1 MMKKPVIVDAV
12 RTPMGKSKNGIYRDV
27 RAETLGATVVNALLT
42 RNKIDPTHVQEV
54 IFGCANQ
61 QKEQGFNIAR
71 FVTLQSHL
79 PAECTAKTINFLCGS
94 SLEAINDAA
103 RQIMIGE
110 GVCYIAAGVEHM
122 GHIPMDLNYDENPE
136 YCLNSSRASQ
146 IMGYTAEYV
155 ALAGDIS
162 REDQDAFSER
172 SHKRASQA
180 DFSSEIVST
189 PSHLTS
195 ASGSYALSNVD
206 EPIRPSTTSKTLS
219 RLPAVFNKDG
229 GTVTAGNSSSI
240 ADGAAALLIMEERF
254 ALDLGFGKERLVE
267 VKSFARAGV
276 SPSVMGYG
284 PVPAVEKVLLKES
297 MSLDDVDLIEL
308 NEAFAAQS
316 LACLDG
322 LDVGRV
328 EQYEDKVNIKG
339 GAIALGHPLGCSG
352 ARISTTLYHQ
362 IIENDKETGIA
373 TMCVGLG
380 QGIATLFTR

>member
-1 MMKKPVIVDAV
+1 MKKPVVVDAV
-12 RTPMGKSKNGIYRDV
+12 RTPMGRSKKGIYRNI
-27 RAETLGATVVNALLT
+27 RAETLGVTVVNSLLA
-42 RNKIDPTHVQEV
+42 RNKVNPTHVDEV

-71 FVTLQSHL
+71 FVTLQSEL

-94 SLEAINDAA
+94 SLEAINDAS

-122 GHIPMDLNYDENPE
+122 GHIPMDLNYDENAL

-155 ALAGDIS
+155 SIASDIS

-172 SHKRASQA
+172 SHRRASES
-180 DFSSEIVST
+180 DFSSEIVPT

-195 ASGSYALSNVD
+195 ETGSYALSTTD
-206 EPIRPSTTSKTLS
+206 EPVRPSTTAEKLS
-219 RLPAVFNKDG
+219 RLPSVFNKDG

-240 ADGAAALLIMEERF
+240 ADGAAALLIMEKEF
-254 ALDLGFGKERLVE
+254 AKSLGFNEERLVE
-267 VKSFARAGV
+267 VKSFVRAGV

-284 PVPAVEKVLLKES
+284 PVPAVERLLTKES
-297 MSLDDVDLIEL
+297 MSLGDIDLMEL

-322 LDVGRV
+322 LGISDA
-328 EQYEDKVNIKG
+328 ELYDDKVNVKG

-362 IIENDKETGIA
+362 IVNSNKETGIA

-380 QGIATLFTR
+380 QGIATLFKR

>member
-1 MMKKPVIVDAV
+1 MKKPVIVDAV
-12 RTPMGKSKNGIYRDV
+12 RTPMGKSKKGIYRNT
-27 RAETLGATVVNALLT
+27 RAETLGVTVVNSILT
-42 RNKIDPTHVQEV
+42 RNNIDPTHVDEV

-110 GVCYIAAGVEHM
+110 GLCYIAAGVEHM
-122 GHIPMDLNYDENPE
+122 GHIPMDLNYDENAM
-136 YCLNSSRASQ
+136 YCINSSRASQ

-155 ALAGDIS
+155 SIAGQIS
-162 REDQDAFSER
+162 RKDQDDFAER
-172 SHKRASQA
+172 SHRRASLA
-180 DFSSEIVST
+180 DFSSEIVPT

-195 ASGSYALSNVD
+195 GGNSYALSQHD
-206 EPIRPSTTSKTLS
+206 EPIRGSTTSEMLS
-219 RLPAVFNKDG
+219 SLPPVFNKDD
-229 GTVTAGNSSSI
+229 GTITAGNSSSI
-240 ADGAAALLIMEERF
+240 ADGAAALLVMEKEFAKSLGFKEER
-254 ALDLGFGKERLVE
+254 LLE
-267 VKSFARAGV
+267 VKSFAREGV

-284 PVPAVEKVLLKES
+284 PIPAVERLLLKQS
-297 MSLDDVDLIEL
+297 MSLDDIDLIEL

-322 LDVGRV
+322 LGIGEAESYD
-328 EQYEDKVNIKG
+328 EKVNVKG

-352 ARISTTLYHQ
+352 ARIATTLYHE
-362 IIENDKETGIA
+362 IINSDKETGIA

-380 QGIATLFTR
+380 QGIATLFKR

>member
-1 MMKKPVIVDAV
+1 MKKPVIVDAV
-12 RTPMGKSKNGIYRDV
+12 RTPMGKSKKGIYRNI
-27 RAETLGATVVNALLT
+27 RAETLGVTVVNALLT
-42 RNKIDPTHVQEV
+42 RNEMDPTLIDEV

-122 GHIPMDLNYDENPE
+122 GHIPMDLNYDENSL
-136 YCLNSSRASQ
+136 YCLSSSRASQ

-155 ALAGDIS
+155 SIASDVD
-162 REDQDAFSER
+162 RRDQDVFSER
-172 SHKRASQA
+172 SHRRASKA
-180 DFSSEIVST
+180 DFSAEIVST

-195 ASGSYALSNVD
+195 EGGSYALSSTD
-206 EPIRPSTTSKTLS
+206 EPIRPSTTAENLS
-219 RLPAVFNKDG
+219 SLPPAFNKDG
-229 GTVTAGNSSSI
+229 GSVTAGNSSSV
-240 ADGAAALLIMEERF
+240 ADGAAALLVMEREF
-254 ALDLGFGKERLVE
+254 ALSLGFSEERLVE
-267 VKSFARAGV
+267 VKSFVRAGV

-284 PVPAVEKVLLKES
+284 PVPAVERLLTKES
-297 MSLDDVDLIEL
+297 MSLNDIDIIEL

-322 LDVGRV
+322 LGIGDP
-328 EQYEDKVNIKG
+328 ESYDDKVNIKG

-352 ARISTTLYHQ
+352 ARISTTLYH
-362 IIENDKETGIA
+362 EMVNSDKETGIA

-380 QGIATLFTR
+380 QGIATLFKR

>member
-1 MMKKPVIVDAV
+1 MKKPVIVDAV
-12 RTPMGKSKNGIYRDV
+12 RTPMGKSKKGIYRNT
-27 RAETLGATVVNALLT
+27 RAETLGVTVVNALLT
-42 RNKIDPTHVQEV
+42 RNKVDPTFVDEV

-71 FVTLQSHL
+71 FVTLQSDV
-79 PAECTAKTINFLCGS
+79 PAECTSKTINFLCGS

-110 GVCYIAAGVEHM
+110 GLCYIAAGVEHM
-122 GHIPMDLNYDENPE
+122 GHIPMDLNYDENAM
-136 YCLNSSRASQ
+136 YCLSSSRASQ

-155 ALAGDIS
+155 SLAGDIS
-162 REDQDAFSER
+162 RQDQDAFSER

-180 DFSSEIVST
+180 DFSSEIVPT

-195 ASGSYALSNVD
+195 KGGSYALSDVD
-206 EPIRPSTTSKTLS
+206 EPIRPSTTSEKLS
-219 RLPAVFNKDG
+219 RLPPVFNKDG

-240 ADGAAALLIMEERF
+240 ADGAAALLIMERDF
-254 ALDLGFGKERLVE
+254 ALNLGFSEERLVE
-267 VKSFARAGV
+267 VKSFVRAGV

-284 PVPAVEKVLLKES
+284 PVPAVERLLSKES
-297 MSLDDVDLIEL
+297 MSLHDVDLIEL

-316 LACLDG
+316 LACLES
-322 LDVGRV
+322 LDIGDM
-328 EQYEDKVNIKG
+328 EEYDDKVNING

-362 IIENDKETGIA
+362 IINNDKQTGIA

-380 QGIATLFTR
+380 QGIATLFKR

>member
-1 MMKKPVIVDAV
+1 MKKPVIVDAV
-12 RTPMGKSKNGIYRDV
+12 RTPMGKSKNGIYRNV
-27 RAETLGATVVNALLT
+27 RAETLGVTVVNALLA
-42 RNKIDPTHVQEV
+42 RNNVDPTHVDEV

-94 SLEAINDAA
+94 SLEAINDAS

-122 GHIPMDLNYDENPE
+122 GHIPMDLNYDENSL
-136 YCLNSSRASQ
+136 YCINSSRASQ

-155 ALAGDIS
+155 SIAGDIS
-162 REDQDAFSER
+162 REHQDIFSER
-172 SHKRASQA
+172 SHKRASEA
-180 DFSSEIVST
+180 DFSSEIVPT

-195 ASGSYALSNVD
+195 ESGPYALSDTD
-206 EPIRPSTTSKTLS
+206 EPIRPSTTSEKLS

-229 GTVTAGNSSSI
+229 GSVTAGNSSSV
-240 ADGAAALLIMEERF
+240 ADGASALLIMEKDF
-254 ALDLGFGKERLVE
+254 AISLGFSDERLVE
-267 VKSFARAGV
+267 IKSFVRAGV

-284 PVPAVEKVLLKES
+284 PVPSVERLLSKES
-297 MSLDDVDLIEL
+297 MSLNDIDLIEL

-322 LDVGRV
+322 LGVPEQ
-328 EQYEDKVNIKG
+328 EQYDDKVNVKG

-362 IIENDKETGIA
+362 IIGGDKETGIA

-380 QGIATLFTR
+380 QGIATLFKR

>member
-1 MMKKPVIVDAV
+1 MKKPVIVDAV
-12 RTPMGKSKNGIYRDV
+12 RTPMGKSKNGIYRNT
-27 RAETLGATVVNALLT
+27 RAETLGVTVVNALLA
-42 RNKIDPTHVQEV
+42 RNELDPTFVDEV

-71 FVTLQSHL
+71 FVTLQSNV
-79 PAECTAKTINFLCGS
+79 PAECTSKTINFLCGS

-110 GVCYIAAGVEHM
+110 GLCYIAAGVEHM
-122 GHIPMDLNYDENPE
+122 GHIPMDLNYDENAM
-136 YCLNSSRASQ
+136 YCLSSSRASQ

-155 ALAGDIS
+155 SLAGDIS

-180 DFSSEIVST
+180 DFSSEIVPT

-195 ASGSYALSNVD
+195 KSGSYALSDMD
-206 EPIRPSTTSKTLS
+206 EPIRPSTTSEKLS
-219 RLPAVFNKDG
+219 RLPPVFNKDG

-240 ADGAAALLIMEERF
+240 ADGAAALLVMERDF
-254 ALDLGFGKERLVE
+254 ALDLGFREERLVE
-267 VKSFARAGV
+267 VKSFVRAGV

-284 PVPAVEKVLLKES
+284 PVPAVKRLLSKES
-297 MSLDDVDLIEL
+297 MSLLDVDLIEL

-316 LACLDG
+316 LACLDS
-322 LDVGRV
+322 LDIGSM
-328 EQYEDKVNIKG
+328 EEYDDKVNING

-362 IIENDKETGIA
+362 IINNDKQTGIA

-380 QGIATLFTR
+380 QGIATLFKR

>member
-1 MMKKPVIVDAV
+1 MKKPVIVDAV
-12 RTPMGKSKNGIYRDV
+12 RTPMGKSKKGIYRNT
-27 RAETLGATVVNALLT
+27 RAETLGVTVVNALLA
-42 RNKIDPTHVQEV
+42 RNKVDPTFVDEV

-71 FVTLQSHL
+71 FVTLQSDV
-79 PAECTAKTINFLCGS
+79 PAECTSKTINFLCGS

-110 GVCYIAAGVEHM
+110 GLCYIAAGVEHM
-122 GHIPMDLNYDENPE
+122 GHIPMDLNYDENAM
-136 YCLNSSRASQ
+136 YCLSSSRASQ

-155 ALAGDIS
+155 SLAGDIS
-162 REDQDAFSER
+162 RQDQDAFSER

-180 DFSSEIVST
+180 DFSSEIVPT

-195 ASGSYALSNVD
+195 KGGSYALSDVD
-206 EPIRPSTTSKTLS
+206 EPIRPSTTSEKLS
-219 RLPAVFNKDG
+219 RLPPVFNKDG

-240 ADGAAALLIMEERF
+240 ADGAAALLIMERDF
-254 ALDLGFGKERLVE
+254 ALNLGFSEERLVE
-267 VKSFARAGV
+267 VKSFVRAGV

-284 PVPAVEKVLLKES
+284 PVPAVERLLSRES
-297 MSLDDVDLIEL
+297 MSLQDVDLIEL

-316 LACLDG
+316 LACLES
-322 LDVGRV
+322 LDIGSMK
-328 EQYEDKVNIKG
+328 EYDDKVNING

-362 IIENDKETGIA
+362 IINNDKQTGIA

-380 QGIATLFTR
+380 QGIATLFKR